1 MQVQFYVLSDAQ
13 QQPSAE
19 LAAPGFQGLANVPAH
34 FTLACQLCADLYRA
48 GQRVLVFCENQQDAE
63 LLDEVLWQFDAER
76 FVPHNLAGEGP
87 QRGAPIEI
95 SWQTPKSSRQVL
107 VNLTASIPTFAN
119 RFVQIIE
126 FVPVAEAL
134 KTAAREKYKHY
145 RQLGVTPE
153 TINAS

>member
-1 MQVQFYVLSDAQ
+1 MQVQFYVLSNAQ
-13 QQPSAE
+13 QQPSTE
-19 LAAPGFQGLANVPAH
+19 LAAPSASGLANVPAH

-107 VNLTASIPTFAN
+107 VNLTASISTFAN

-126 FVPVAEAL
+126 FVPVAEAQ

>member
-48 GQRVLVFCENQQDAE
+48 GQRVIVFCETQQDAE

-134 KTAAREKYKHY
+134 KIAAREKYKHY